1 MSTGGGGISKTG
13 FIEPVTNASD
23 FRKGNFSSVSGK
35 QDQSMASSHKILSKR
50 DSISVD

>member
-1 MSTGGGGISKTG
+1 MSTGGAGTKTG

-23 FRKGNFSSVSGK
+23 FRKGNYSSVSGK
-35 QDQSMASSHKILSKR
+35 QDQSIASSHKIHSKR